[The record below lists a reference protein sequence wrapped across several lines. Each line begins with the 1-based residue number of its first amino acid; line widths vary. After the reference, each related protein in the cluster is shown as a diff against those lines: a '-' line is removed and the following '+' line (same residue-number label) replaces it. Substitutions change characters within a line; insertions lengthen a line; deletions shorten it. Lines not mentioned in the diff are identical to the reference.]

1 MEAFP
6 FEEVFGW
13 HPAGSMAVSN
23 VVRTYRREFQRGDFN
38 VALPPAGRAVLQ
50 RPRRRGP

>member
-13 HPAGSMAVSN
+13 HPDGSMAVSN
-23 VVRTYRREFQRGDFN
+23 VVRTYRRDFQRGDFN
-38 VALPPAGRAVLQ
+38 VALPPAGRGMLQ
-50 RPRRRGP
+50 PARQRRP